1 MCLAK
6 PNIPTPDPVQEK
18 KDPSTSMLQSSARK
32 NRAGMTGGSLLT
44 SPSGVANAAASTG
57 KNTLLGG

>member
-6 PNIPTPDPVQEK
+6 PNIPTPEPVQEK
-18 KDPSTSMLQSSARK
+18 KEPDAAALRSNARR
-32 NRAGMTGGSLLT
+32 NRTGMAGGSLLT
-44 SPSGVANAAASTG
+44 SPNGVANAAAATG